1 MEAPTVVCDICGRQ
15 KAEVNHWLV
24 AITRPSFEGILIQP
38 VEATETPRNP
48 VFTYEDLCGQQCC
61 HKRISRYL
69 DDLNSLFN
77 STQETEAL

>member
-1 MEAPTVVCDICGRQ
+1 MESPTVVCDICRRQ

-24 AITRPSFEGILIQP
+24 AITRPSFEGILIQT

-48 VFTYEDLCGQQCC
+48 VFNYEDLCGQECC

-69 DDLNSLFN
+69 DDLNNLFN
-77 STQETEAL
+77 APPEIEEL